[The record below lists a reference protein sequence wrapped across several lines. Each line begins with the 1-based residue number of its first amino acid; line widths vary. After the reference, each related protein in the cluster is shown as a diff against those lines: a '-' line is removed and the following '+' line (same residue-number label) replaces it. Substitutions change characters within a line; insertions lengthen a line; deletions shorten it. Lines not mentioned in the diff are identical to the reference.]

1 MKFIRRNI
9 IANYLGQGWTGFMA
23 VAFLPLYVQYL
34 GVEAYGLIGLF
45 AVFQALVAILDMG
58 IGNTLNK
65 EMASFAHGKHS
76 ARAIRDL
83 LRRLEKI
90 CYILAVIVVIVGWFF
105 SDYLARE
112 WLKAEHLAAN
122 EVAHA
127 LVLMTLVA
135 ALRLCEG
142 LYRGALYG
150 LEDQIWYNLTYS
162 IISTL
167 RYVCALGILV
177 FFSST
182 IKAFFLWQ
190 AAVSI
195 VTLIALAWRVHHS
208 LPDPLDQAKAS
219 KEPAIKVLKYAG
231 GVMGI
236 TFLTLIFLQ
245 LDKVLLSRLVSLKEL
260 GYYSLAATA
269 ANAIFM
275 LVIPV
280 TQGIFPQLVRFSSD
294 NEPSKMAAA
303 YHKATKLVVV
313 FTASA
318 SMLLCF
324 YSEGVVY
331 VWSGNQDLVK
341 NSAPLLSILAL
352 GSFLNGLSYLP
363 YQLQIAHGW
372 TTLLLKT
379 NAIILLLYIP
389 TILIVVPIYG
399 VEGAA
404 WIWVAMNSG
413 YLLAISFLMH
423 ARLLE
428 DQKWNWYFF
437 DALLPT
443 CGAVIVMIL
452 AKEFQP
458 NLHVDRVH
466 WFLFLVLTGVLAVL
480 VSSVFATSIKS
491 GNVNNMGGNK

>member
-1 MKFIRRNI
+1 
-9 IANYLGQGWTGFMA
+9 MA

-45 AVFQALVAILDMG
+45 AVLQALVAILDMG

-76 ARAIRDL
+76 ARAIRNL

-90 CYILAVIVVIVGWFF
+90 CYLLAVIVFMAGWFF

-150 LEDQIWYNLTYS
+150 LEDQVWYNLMYS

-167 RYVCALGILV
+167 RCVGALGILI
-177 FFSST
+177 FLSAT

-195 VTLIALAWRVHHS
+195 VTLLALAWRVHRS
-208 LPDPLDQAKAS
+208 LPAPPDQAKAS

-236 TFLTLIFLQ
+236 TFLTMIFLQ

-280 TQGIFPQLVRFSSD
+280 AQGIFPQLVRFSSGGD
-294 NEPSKMAAA
+294 PSKMAAI

-313 FTASA
+313 LTASA
-318 SMLLCF
+318 SMLLYF
-324 YSEGVVY
+324 FSAEVVY
-331 VWSGNQDLVK
+331 VWSGNPDLVK

-352 GSFLNGLSYLP
+352 GSFLNGLSHLP
-363 YQLQIAHGW
+363 YQLLIAHGW

-389 TILIVVPIYG
+389 TMLIVVPPYG
-399 VEGAA
+399 VQGAA
-404 WIWVAMNSG
+404 WVWVATNVG
-413 YLLAISFLMH
+413 YLLALSFLMH
-423 ARLLE
+423 ARLLT

-437 DALLPT
+437 DVLLPT

-452 AKEFQP
+452 AKKIQP
-458 NLHVDRVH
+458 NLQVDRVH
-466 WFLFLVLTGVLAVL
+466 WLLFLMLTGVLAVL
-480 VSSVFATSIKS
+480 ISAMFATFFKS
-491 GNVNNMGGNK
+491 ADVNNMSENK